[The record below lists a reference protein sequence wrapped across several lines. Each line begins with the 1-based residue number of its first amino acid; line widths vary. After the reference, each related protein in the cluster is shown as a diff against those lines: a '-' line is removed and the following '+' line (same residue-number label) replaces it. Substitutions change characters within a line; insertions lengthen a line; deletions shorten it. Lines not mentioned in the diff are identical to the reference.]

1 MTEPIDYKQ
10 LSEELYQSLKTA
22 QSPLTL
28 NQMDV
33 MEKYENLHKHKKKL
47 YKVSL
52 STEFMVYAES
62 VGDAE
67 TIARRNLSSETPEL
81 GYVYEI
87 EKESELDEWKGCIPY
102 GEENERTCEVILND

>member
-1 MTEPIDYKQ
+1 MTEPNYK
-10 LSEELYQSLKTA
+10 EIA
-22 QSPLTL
+22 
-28 NQMDV
+28 
-33 MEKYENLHKHKKKL
+33 ENLYKILKEEGGFIPESYKKLLEPKMKL

-52 STEFMVYAES
+52 TTEFMVYAES